1 MVVAFHALLPC
12 SRAEKTL
19 REATSIC
26 VLRHFSISTFL
37 TEQRKRRQKHS
48 YKLFD
53 ALWVLLFNAN
63 KKSAMTS
70 RTDNFNFVGVH
81 LQTDST
87 WLLLQIH
94 YHFAKIRDSVREQ
107 ADVVRE
113 FEMFEE
119 K

>member
-1 MVVAFHALLPC
+1 M
-12 SRAEKTL
+12 
-19 REATSIC
+19 
-26 VLRHFSISTFL
+26 LRHSSISKFS
-37 TEQRKRRQKHS
+37 TEQRKRRRKRS

-81 LQTDST
+81 LQTASAG
-87 WLLLQIH
+87 LLLQIH
-94 YHFAKIRDSVREQ
+94 YHFAKARDSVREQ

-113 FEMFEE
+113 VEVFEE